1 MNELRREFENYFLS
15 LDRDFGRE
23 ELTTISSTGKYFYTT
38 TQALYD
44 QFREIKHLQNMVGM
58 YKVQSQGRYGK
69 LG

>member
-23 ELTTISSTGKYFYTT
+23 ELTTISSTGRYFYTT

-44 QFREIKHLQNMVGM
+44 QFCEIKKLKDEIKEIVGV
-58 YKVQSQGRYGK
+58 YFTEF
-69 LG
+69 